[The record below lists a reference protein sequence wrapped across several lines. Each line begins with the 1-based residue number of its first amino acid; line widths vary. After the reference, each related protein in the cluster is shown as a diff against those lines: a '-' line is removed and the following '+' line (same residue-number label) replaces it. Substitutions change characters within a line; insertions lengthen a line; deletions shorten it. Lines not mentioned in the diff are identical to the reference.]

1 MWYAGHALILII
13 MVIITFVPV
22 ALHCFYIHN
31 FLMVFLGGLFIIS
44 AKYSFFNLMLTF
56 FTLATNDTCTF
67 WVPQKYNRWINWQCY
82 ILGSLSVQSF
92 QMNPSNGYGTLL
104 TPLLFLFIHPPTI
117 AHMGLWLLG
126 KDSPRKGCRAPPS
139 TRESLSWWGPAT
151 TAPARRAARRR
162 TRTWHSH
169 RTKKSWG
176 TLTLQQVDRC
186 PVVLSVLMNNWR
198 WILKSHLLHSYFRP
212 SQLPFRARHQP
223 DPIVIMYWK
232 WKTTL
237 LGLHKLCLSHILRL
251 KFICHD
257 FFFFGMAFP
266 HFFDEARFRTSHFLF
281 FLMCL
286 VFREKPFKNRLKRLR
301 IETLWSCLLED
312 LLFWISSVAVCEVS
326 WVECRIYTSLID
338 Y

>member
-1 MWYAGHALILII
+1 
-13 MVIITFVPV
+13 
-22 ALHCFYIHN
+22 
-31 FLMVFLGGLFIIS
+31 
-44 AKYSFFNLMLTF
+44 
-56 FTLATNDTCTF
+56 
-67 WVPQKYNRWINWQCY
+67 
-82 ILGSLSVQSF
+82 
-92 QMNPSNGYGTLL
+92 MNPSNGYGLLL
-104 TPLLFLFIHPPTI
+104 TPLLFLFIHPPHNSTYGSM
-117 AHMGLWLLG
+117 AARKRLAQEGVQGAPVNKRKSLLMRPRHY
-126 KDSPRKGCRAPPS
+126 SPSEACCEEENEDLAPPQDKEELRNID
-139 TRESLSWWGPAT
+139 TPAG
-151 TAPARRAARRR
+151 RQM
-162 TRTWHSH
+162 S
-169 RTKKSWG
+169 
-176 TLTLQQVDRC
+176 C
-186 PVVLSVLMNNWR
+186 CLSVLMNNWR

>member
-22 ALHCFYIHN
+22 ALHCFYIHH

-198 WILKSHLLHSYFRP
+198 WILKSHLLHSYFPPSLLPVCSPSARP
-212 SQLPFRARHQP
+212 HSHCVLEVKDETAGFTLVVSVSRPQSYFWQL
-223 DPIVIMYWK
+223 
-232 WKTTL
+232 
-237 LGLHKLCLSHILRL
+237 
-251 KFICHD
+251 ICHD
-257 FFFFGMAFP
+257 IFGMVFP
-266 HFFDEARFRTSHFLF
+266 PIFDEARFQTPPFLF
-281 FLMCL
+281 FFFC
-286 VFREKPFKNRLKRLR
+286 VWF
-301 IETLWSCLLED
+301 
-312 LLFWISSVAVCEVS
+312 FWKAIQK
-326 WVECRIYTSLID
+326 WVENTENWIMIMFALGHSD
-338 Y
+338 

>member
-1 MWYAGHALILII
+1 MAFCWPRCS
-13 MVIITFVPV
+13 F
-22 ALHCFYIHN
+22 
-31 FLMVFLGGLFIIS
+31 
-44 AKYSFFNLMLTF
+44 YSF
-56 FTLATNDTCTF
+56 
-67 WVPQKYNRWINWQCY
+67 I
-82 ILGSLSVQSF
+82 
-92 QMNPSNGYGTLL
+92 
-104 TPLLFLFIHPPTI
+104 PPTT

-126 KDSPRKGCRAPPS
+126 RGSPRKGCRAPPS

-151 TAPARRAARRR
+151 TAPVRRAVRRR
-162 TRTWHSH
+162 TRTWHRH